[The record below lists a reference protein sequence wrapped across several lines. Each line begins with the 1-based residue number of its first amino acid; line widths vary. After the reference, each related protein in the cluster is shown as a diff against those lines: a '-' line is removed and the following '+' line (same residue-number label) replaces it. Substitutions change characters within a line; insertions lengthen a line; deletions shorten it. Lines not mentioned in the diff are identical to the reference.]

1 MKICKTCEL
10 IARRDAGAA
19 PPWDCIHRTPL
30 WDVAHAFDTAL
41 PGWLVWKAR
50 LFSSGVCYNG
60 QRTQDGREA
69 VLEPIRYSGGVRI
82 LSVYTQ
88 NAVLL

>member
-1 MKICKTCEL
+1 MGPVTICKTCEL

-19 PPWDCIHRTPL
+19 APWDRIHRSLL

-41 PGWLVWKAR
+41 PVRLVCKAG

-60 QRTQDGREA
+60 QRTRNG
-69 VLEPIRYSGGVRI
+69 
-82 LSVYTQ
+82 
-88 NAVLL
+88 